1 MKFILFGIALLLMG
15 NFFALAEFNVADFGN
30 TTLGLVL
37 CIAGILC
44 SLVGLFLPERN
55 KK

>member
-1 MKFILFGIALLLMG
+1 MKFLLFGIALNLFG
-15 NFFALAEFNVADFGN
+15 CFFALAEFNVADFGN

-37 CIAGILC
+37 CIAGMLSALIG
-44 SLVGLFLPERN
+44 LVLPDR